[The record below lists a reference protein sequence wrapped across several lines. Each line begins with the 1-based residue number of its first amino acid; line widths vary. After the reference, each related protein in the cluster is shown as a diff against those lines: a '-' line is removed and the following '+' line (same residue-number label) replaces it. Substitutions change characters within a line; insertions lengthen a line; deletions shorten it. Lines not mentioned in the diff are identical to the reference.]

1 MLPRLGWSIPR
12 ALVSQGLV
20 KGHASRTL
28 PAHTA
33 SSGSARQASTLET
46 IDRGLKSRPLKGIF
60 PRRFLDI
67 ATRDVTLASFPLV
80 RTALPEPLSRR
91 ELRGRVDL

>member
-1 MLPRLGWSIPR
+1 
-12 ALVSQGLV
+12 
-20 KGHASRTL
+20 
-28 PAHTA
+28 
-33 SSGSARQASTLET
+33 
-46 IDRGLKSRPLKGIF
+46 GIF